1 MQQPSS
7 CGVPRIR
14 QWMVVVWL
22 ALGLIVSAA
31 GVAHAQQTIN
41 PTGGTDA
48 TNGLRIVIQP
58 NTAFQIYRNNANQLF
73 RSNGDGLDLA
83 VGTAVTGTNVSG
95 GRRVDDGRADG
106 GDGRGHGGRAVAGDD
121 DGADDDEL
129 RGRDDD
135 PVCSA
140 G

>member
-1 MQQPSS
+1 
-7 CGVPRIR
+7 VRR
-14 QWMVVVWL
+14 
-22 ALGLIVSAA
+22 

-58 NTAFQIYRNNANQLF
+58 NTAFQIYRNNAKQLF

-95 GRRVDDGRADG
+95 AAAWTTVAQTAVTGAGTAVA
-106 GDGRGHGGRAVAGDD
+106 AVAGDD